1 MKFNSETIEKILNEE
16 SIRYLFLVSLISSD
30 TNITKEECEEN
41 LEILNYINDNINSF
55 NLSDST
61 TKEVKKYVK
70 DGIKIV
76 NNDLYDIVKG

>member
-1 MKFNSETIEKILNEE
+1 MKFNSETIEKILNED
-16 SIRYLFLVSLISSD
+16 SIRYIFLVGLISSD
-30 TNITKEECEEN
+30 TNITKEDCEEN

-61 TKEVKKYVK
+61 IKEIKKYVK

-76 NNDLYDIVKG
+76 SNDLHDIVKG